1 VTIDKPQET
10 PDAGDA
16 YPRLTDEQIATLR
29 RCGECRHTTAGEVLY
44 REGQRE
50 RPFHVVLA
58 GLVAM
63 VEGLGTAQE
72 RTVRVHGER
81 RFLDEL
87 GLLMGQPSFV
97 SAVVTEPGEVLV
109 VPVPGLLDAVR
120 DDQQLGDLL
129 LRCFLRRRELLLG
142 AVAGIQIIGS
152 RYSPD
157 ARRLRE
163 LAARNRV
170 PHTWLDCED
179 NPEVEQMLRRLGVPP
194 GQTPVVVWRNQVL
207 RNPSN
212 HDLARLAGL
221 RPPANRKRPCDLVV
235 IGAGPAGLA
244 SAVYGASEGLDT
256 VVVEAT
262 ATGGQAGTS
271 SRIENYL
278 GFPAGISGGE
288 LADRAVVQ
296 AERFGA
302 AFVLPGEAVRLRR
315 HGPDHLVQLD
325 DGTRLHSRTVVIAT
339 GARYRK
345 LELPRLA
352 EFEGTSV
359 FYAATA
365 METGFCTRRP
375 ITIVGGGNS
384 AGQATVFL
392 SRYASA
398 VHLVV
403 NHDDLS
409 RDMSR
414 YLVDQIEHITNAR
427 VLLNTEVRE
436 LIGHDGRLERVA
448 VQDTRTGERRENDCA
463 ALFVFIGATP
473 CTQWLAGSVDL
484 DERGYVR
491 TGTRPD
497 GGGWHELLETSLD
510 GVLAV
515 GDVRSGS
522 IKRVASAVGEGAM
535 AVRLIHQYLARR
547 GRLVDSD
554 Q

>member
-1 VTIDKPQET
+1 MTAEKLRET
-10 PDAGDA
+10 PDAGGA
-16 YPRLTDEQIATLR
+16 YPRLTDEQIATLG
-29 RCGECRHTTAGEVLY
+29 RCGERRRTTAGEVLY

-50 RPFHVVLA
+50 RPLHVVLA
-58 GLVAM
+58 GLVTT
-63 VEGLGTAQE
+63 VEGLGTARE

-87 GLLMGQPSFV
+87 GLLTGQPSFV
-97 SAVVTEPGEVLV
+97 SAVVAEPGEVLV
-109 VPVPGLLDAVR
+109 VPVPELLDAVR

-129 LRCFLRRRELLLG
+129 LRCFLRRRELLLD
-142 AVAGIQIIGS
+142 AVEGIRIIGS

-170 PHTWLDCED
+170 PHTWVDCED
-179 NPEVEQMLRRLGVPP
+179 HPDVEGMLRRLGVRPEE
-194 GQTPVVVWRNQVL
+194 TPVVIWRDQVL

-212 HDLARLAGL
+212 QDLARLAGL
-221 RPPANRKRPCDLVV
+221 RPGDRTRTCDLVV
-235 IGAGPAGLA
+235 VGAGPAGLA
-244 SAVYGASEGLDT
+244 SAVYGASEGLQT

-302 AFVLPGEAVRLRR
+302 DFVLPGEAVRLRR
-315 HGPDHLVQLD
+315 HGPDHVVELD
-325 DGTRLHSRTVVIAT
+325 DGTELRGRTVVIAT

-345 LELPRLA
+345 LDLPRLT
-352 EFEGTSV
+352 EFEGTSL
-359 FYAATA
+359 FYAATT

-398 VHLVV
+398 VHLVI
-403 NHDDLS
+403 NHGDLR

-414 YLVDQIEHITNAR
+414 YLVDQIEQLPNVR
-427 VLLNTEVRE
+427 VLPYTEIRE
-436 LIGHDGRLERVA
+436 LAGHGGRLEQVV
-448 VQDTRTGERRENDCA
+448 VQNVRTGERSELGCA

-473 CTQWLAGSVDL
+473 CTRWLAGTVDL
-484 DERGYVR
+484 DEGGYVR
-491 TGTRPD
+491 TGARPD
-497 GGGWHELLETSLD
+497 AGEWRELLETSLD

-547 GRLVDSD
+547 GRLVGSHH
-554 Q
+554 

>member
-1 VTIDKPQET
+1 MATDIARET
-10 PDAGDA
+10 PDADDA
-16 YPRLTDEQIATLR
+16 YPRLTDEQIATLD
-29 RCGECRHTTAGEVLY
+29 RCGERRRTKAGQLLY

-50 RPFHVVLA
+50 RPLHVVLT
-58 GLVAM
+58 GLVAV
-63 VEGLGTAQE
+63 VEGLATARE
-72 RTVRVHGER
+72 RPLRVHGER

-87 GLLMGQPSFV
+87 GLLTGQPSFV
-97 SAVVTEPGEVLV
+97 SAVVAEPGEVLV
-109 VPVPGLLDAVR
+109 VPVPELLDAVR
-120 DDQQLGDLL
+120 EDQQLGDLL
-129 LRCFLRRRELLLG
+129 VRCFLRRRELLLD
-142 AVAGIQIIGS
+142 AVTGIQIIGS
-152 RYSPD
+152 RYNPD

-179 NPEVEQMLRRLGVPP
+179 NPDVEGMLRRLGVRP
-194 GQTPVVVWRNQVL
+194 GETPVVLWRDQVL

-212 HDLARLAGL
+212 QDLARLAGL
-221 RPPANRKRPCDLVV
+221 RPADRTQTCDLVV
-235 IGAGPAGLA
+235 VGAGPAGLA
-244 SAVYGASEGLDT
+244 SAVYGASEGLQT
-256 VVVEAT
+256 VVVEAV

-302 AFVLPGEAVRLRR
+302 DFVLPGAAVGLRR
-315 HGPDHLVQLD
+315 QGPDHVVQLD
-325 DGTRLHSRTVVIAT
+325 DGTELCSRSIVIAT

-345 LELPRLA
+345 LDLPRLA
-352 EFEGTSV
+352 EFEGTSL
-359 FYAATA
+359 FYAATT

-398 VHLVV
+398 VQLVI
-403 NHDDLS
+403 NHGDLR

-414 YLVDQIEHITNAR
+414 YLVDQIEQLPDVR
-427 VLLNTEVRE
+427 VLPYTEIRDLV
-436 LIGHDGRLERVA
+436 GQDGRLERVV
-448 VQDTRTGERRENDCA
+448 VQNVRTGERSEHASA

-473 CTQWLAGSVDL
+473 CTRWLTGSVDL

-491 TGTRPD
+491 TGARP
-497 GGGWHELLETSLD
+497 GGGEWHELLETSVD

-547 GRLVDSD
+547 GRLVGSHH
-554 Q
+554 